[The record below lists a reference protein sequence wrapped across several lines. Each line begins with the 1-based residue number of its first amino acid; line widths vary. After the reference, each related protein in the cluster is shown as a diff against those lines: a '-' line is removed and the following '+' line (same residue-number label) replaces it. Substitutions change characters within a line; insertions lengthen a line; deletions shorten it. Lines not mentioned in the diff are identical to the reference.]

1 MWPRGELS
9 VRSAATIG
17 TSIGATAAAV
27 TWRLASTATQAVT
40 GPLARLLLA
49 AALLG
54 AGPALAAGAPGALE
68 PGWVHLRGE
77 KVVRLALPRAG
88 QSAAQRAEE
97 SSRALQVAL
106 EGEPAD
112 AQVTTEGEAAV
123 IRLGQVPILTLDAGD
138 AQVAG
143 AASLQDHA
151 AAVASR
157 LDAVARSERRR
168 ATAAGLVFSVS
179 LLVFAGLLAWLLL
192 RRLGTLEG
200 QLLRWARP
208 GAGAPTLTVAGVD
221 VTHAAATPRTRTVFL
236 RVARLLAQVLVI
248 WTWVLFALSLFP
260 RSRPWAE
267 ALMGALVDPVVGLV
281 GSFVRTV
288 PGLVAVAVVALLAL
302 AAIRTLR
309 LVFESAARRE
319 ATIPLVAPERALALG
334 RISRAAVAVLAV
346 LLAAPLV
353 AGGDGNA
360 MGRLGEAALVT
371 LALALVPVA
380 AAVLAGLP
388 WLLGSALK
396 VGDRAEVAG
405 RTGRVAGFGALGLE
419 LEEPGGGRATIPWLV
434 TLVHPVRV
442 LAPLPTEKVD
452 VQ

>member
-1 MWPRGELS
+1 
-9 VRSAATIG
+9 VRPTVTTGRATGTTARAAIG
-17 TSIGATAAAV
+17 KAASRAGRTV
-27 TWRLASTATQAVT
+27 AP
-40 GPLARLLLA
+40 PLARLVLVVALLA
-49 AALLG
+49 AG
-54 AGPALAAGAPGALE
+54 TPGALE

-77 KVVRLALPRAG
+77 KVVQLALPRAG

-106 EGEPAD
+106 EGEPAE
-112 AQVTTEGEAAV
+112 ALVTTEGETAI
-123 IRLGQVPILTLDAGD
+123 IRLGQVPVLTLDAGD
-138 AQVAG
+138 AQAAG
-143 AASLQDHA
+143 AASLQDLA
-151 AAVASR
+151 AGVASR
-157 LDAVARSERRR
+157 LDAVVRSERRR
-168 ATAAGLVFSVS
+168 STAAGLVFSVS

-192 RRLGTLEG
+192 RRLLTLEG
-200 QLLRWARP
+200 QLRRWARP
-208 GAGAPTLTVAGVD
+208 GAGARTLTVAGVD
-221 VTHAAATPRTRTVFL
+221 VTHAAATPRIRTVFL

-260 RSRPWAE
+260 QSRPWAE
-267 ALMGALVDPVVGLV
+267 ALLGALLDPVVGLA

-334 RISRAAVAVLAV
+334 RISRAAVAVLAI

-388 WLLGSALK
+388 WLLGRTLQ

-405 RTGRVAGFGALGLE
+405 RTGRVAAFGALGLE
-419 LEEPGGGRATIPWLV
+419 LEEPGGGLATVPWLV
-434 TLVHPVRV
+434 TLIHPVRV
-442 LAPLPTEKVD
+442 LPPLPGEKAD
-452 VQ
+452 LP